1 MRFSFVF
8 SGGLV
13 LSVFLA
19 GAGHADVSTGV
30 ELLNAGDVSG
40 AATEFATAYDAGDAD
55 GAFYLG
61 RLFELGLG
69 TERDEMRAAN
79 LYAAAAEKGSARAK
93 ARLGLMY
100 HEGRVLLRD
109 YVEGTRLLCE
119 AAEAG
124 NADGQLN
131 CGLALQA
138 GRGVEADDA
147 RGLSYIE
154 AAAKQGSVLALNV
167 LGQHYLDKGD
177 TETATRYLAQAADAG
192 NALAMYEY
200 ARLLSSGETP
210 DTVAAYNYASLAAVR
225 GLPVAGQL
233 LDQLESQMAP
243 EDVLA
248 AQARTREWT
257 AKRLAETGAKTE

>member
-13 LSVFLA
+13 LSMFLS

-40 AATEFATAYDAGDAD
+40 AATEFATAYEAGDAD

-124 NADGQLN
+124 NADE
-131 CGLALQA
+131 
-138 GRGVEADDA
+138 VK
-147 RGLSYIE
+147 GLSYIE
-154 AAAKQGSVLALNV
+154 AAAEQGSVLALNV

-177 TETATRYLAQAADAG
+177 TAKATGYLAQAADAG

-210 DTVAAYNYASLAAVR
+210 DNVAAYNYASLAAVR

-233 LDQLESQMAP
+233 LDQLETQMAP

-248 AQARTREWT
+248 AQARTKEWT